1 MSVSVLFSMIFNYF
15 LILLVLACWIC
26 IIIILVKNKR
36 ASVIS
41 IKAVVAD
48 KYKTRAVSKMSS
60 AFAQEKYTI
69 VFSTADKKLAFNVSE
84 FSYTG
89 YNIGESGTLKYKG
102 HKIIEF
108 S

>member
-1 MSVSVLFSMIFNYF
+1 
-15 LILLVLACWIC
+15 
-26 IIIILVKNKR
+26 
-36 ASVIS
+36 
-41 IKAVVAD
+41 
-48 KYKTRAVSKMSS
+48 MSS

-69 VFSTADKKLAFNVSE
+69 VFSTTDKKLAFNVSE
-84 FSYTG
+84 FSYNG